1 MNTLMRNVRRE
12 TEVCFLFKGPNRKSV
27 REKNNILNEKF
38 SGWA

>member
-1 MNTLMRNVRRE
+1 MSTLMRNVRRE
-12 TEVCFLFKGPNRKSV
+12 TEVCFIFKGTNRKSL